1 VQYLAATLEE
11 ARLKDK
17 IMPELIESVM
27 NCEVMT
33 KNEQDFVTLDGFI
46 SWWLLLFTSSMF

>member
-17 IMPELIESVM
+17 IMPELKESVM
-27 NCEVMT
+27 NCEAT
-33 KNEQDFVTLDGFI
+33 IKNEQDFVTLDDFV
-46 SWWLLLFTSSMF
+46 S